1 MGSKKGQPR
10 APYAVPQRNWL
21 SRTPLYPGTISKVQS
36 QQNAA
41 TSCAKICFQAQEE
54 QVTQEKC
61 TEDSDFLAKQEPKA
75 QMVHGGA
82 WD

>member
-10 APYAVPQRNWL
+10 APYAVPQRNWPG
-21 SRTPLYPGTISKVQS
+21 RTPLHPGTISKVQS
-36 QQNAA
+36 KQDAA
-41 TSCAKICFQAQEE
+41 ASCAEVCVQTQEE
-54 QVTQEKC
+54 QVAPEKC